1 MQLPLNV
8 LRKASSLLLR
18 LSVSSCKVEARD
30 LPGRKGAMEKFLN
43 DALEVLEV
51 ISDKYRAFILCL
63 ENSSRLLGTGGGIG
77 KNEKKLH

>member
-1 MQLPLNV
+1 
-8 LRKASSLLLR
+8 
-18 LSVSSCKVEARD
+18 
-30 LPGRKGAMEKFLN
+30 MEKFLN

-63 ENSSRLLGTGGGIG
+63 ENSSRLPGTGGGIG